1 MMTRAQVSGFNFSH
15 PSIVSPVLGTFGLVA
30 FDTPSPEN
38 LIADAGLTARLDL
51 QITWAVYDPLVASI
65 PVEGAQI
72 ARRDWGR
79 KGLGARKRVGLRTSD
94 F

>member
-1 MMTRAQVSGFNFSH
+1 MGHGRLDRDDDQGAGIRVQLL
-15 PSIVSPVLGTFGLVA
+15 SPLDRLPGAGNLRSVT

-72 ARRDWGR
+72 AVVTGGGRD
-79 KGLGARKRVGLRTSD
+79 
-94 F
+94 

>member
-51 QITWAVYDPLVASI
+51 QITWAAYDPLVASI

-72 ARRDWGR
+72 AVVTGGGRD
-79 KGLGARKRVGLRTSD
+79 
-94 F
+94 

>member
-1 MMTRAQVSGFNFSH
+1 M
-15 PSIVSPVLGTFGLVA
+15 LGTFGLVA

-72 ARRDWGR
+72 AVVTGGGRD
-79 KGLGARKRVGLRTSD
+79 
-94 F
+94 

>member
-1 MMTRAQVSGFNFSH
+1 
-15 PSIVSPVLGTFGLVA
+15 VLGTFGLVA

-38 LIADAGLTARLDL
+38 LIAGAGLTARLDL

-72 ARRDWGR
+72 AVATRGGRD
-79 KGLGARKRVGLRTSD
+79 
-94 F
+94 